1 MLVSANQASSKLG
14 QGITLTFMISLTM
27 TALCPE
33 NLTEMLNCLGYVR

>member
-33 NLTEMLNCLGYVR
+33 NLTEMLNYLSYVR

>member
-14 QGITLTFMISLTM
+14 QGIILTVMISLTM

-33 NLTEMLNCLGYVR
+33 NFTEMLNCLGYVR